1 MLRTPRAYAIRP
13 YKNEVTVVR
22 HSGEMV
28 KAAIKSE
35 NMTQAELAR
44 KIGRDQTL
52 ISRYLSGQIEVS
64 DKAARSIA
72 EALEIDFEELHR
84 QLQRDRL
91 VRRREKFEAE
101 FKDVFDEEKADD
113 RRVHVVGAATIVE
126 SLDIVTVPM
135 LDSVPVNAHDWLAEG
150 GRRYVLPPDAEV
162 DAERSF
168 AVRVIGKN
176 MADDKVD
183 EGDTVVI
190 DSGAKVHDGDVVLA
204 IVRGEPL
211 LRRIYRTGKTTVLQA
226 SGDCSEPVVF
236 LSRKDDF
243 EIVGKL
249 VLCVK
254 FF

>member
-1 MLRTPRAYAIRP
+1 MV
-13 YKNEVTVVR
+13 K

-28 KAAIKSE
+28 KAAIKAK

-52 ISRYLSGQIEVS
+52 ISRYLSGQIEIS

-72 EALEIDFEELHR
+72 EALEMDFEELHH

-101 FKDVFDEEKADD
+101 FKDVVDEEKKTDD
-113 RRVHVVGAATIVE
+113 EQVYEVGYVGLMEFVI
-126 SLDIVTVPM
+126 IPM
-135 LDSVPVNAHDWLAEG
+135 LDSVPVSAHGWSAKG
-150 GRRYVLPPDAEV
+150 SKRYALPPDVQV

-168 AVRVIGKN
+168 AVRVSGKN

-183 EGDTVVI
+183 EGDLIVV
-190 DSGAKVHDGDVVLA
+190 DSGAKAHDGDVVLA
-204 IVRGEPL
+204 IVKGEPL
-211 LRRIYRTGKTTVLQA
+211 LRRIYRTGNTTVLQA

-254 FF
+254 FFGY